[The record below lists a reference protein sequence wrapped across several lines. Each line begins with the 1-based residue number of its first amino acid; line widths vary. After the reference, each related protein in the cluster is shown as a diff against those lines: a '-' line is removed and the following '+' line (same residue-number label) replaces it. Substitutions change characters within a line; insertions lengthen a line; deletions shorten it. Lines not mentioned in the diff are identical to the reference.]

1 MTASAARLLDTNV
14 VSEMMRR
21 EPEPRVV
28 RFLDRIAEEGLGL
41 AAISVWEILNGLG
54 RLDPGRRRD
63 DLGNRFQS
71 LLDEL
76 FEDRIFDWTLAEAR
90 ICARLME
97 EGRRRGEPLD
107 GHLPDAMLAAT
118 AACRGL
124 AIVTRDA
131 TAFRNTGVA
140 VVDPWTDPPG

>member
-1 MTASAARLLDTNV
+1 MTASVAWLLDTNV
-14 VSEMMRR
+14 VSELMRR

-28 RFLDRIAEEGLGL
+28 RFIDRIAEEGLGL
-41 AAISVWEILNGLG
+41 SVIGVWEILNGLG
-54 RLDPGRRRD
+54 RLDPGRRRGG
-63 DLGNRFQS
+63 LGDRFQH
-71 LLDEL
+71 LLDGL

-97 EGRRRGEPLD
+97 NKRRRGGPLD

-118 AACRGL
+118 AACHGL

-131 TAFRNTGVA
+131 AAFRNTGVA